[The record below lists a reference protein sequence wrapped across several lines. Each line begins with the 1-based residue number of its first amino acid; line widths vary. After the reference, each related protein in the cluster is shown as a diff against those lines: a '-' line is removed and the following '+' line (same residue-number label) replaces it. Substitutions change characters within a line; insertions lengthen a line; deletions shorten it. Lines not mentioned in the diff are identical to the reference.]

1 MTAPPPHPHSS
12 FPPAPLVYLPGASG
26 NAACLGVVAA
36 ILAPRRPPVLVSYP
50 GLAGPDVAPPLGD
63 VDDLVAHLLRTLPAR
78 FDLVAISLG
87 SAVALRLALEAPRRL
102 RRMVLL
108 APTGG
113 IDTARFGGAE
123 FRSAVRAARPDAP
136 TWLLDDSEDLGSRLG
151 EIETPTL
158 LVTGDSDP
166 ICPVTVADFLAAR
179 LPRAR
184 VEVLA
189 GATHD
194 LESEQPDVVASLIEV
209 HLRGRRD

>member
-1 MTAPPPHPHSS
+1 MTAPPQNPPSS

-26 NAACLGVVAA
+26 TAACLGVVAG
-36 ILAPRRPPVLVSYP
+36 ILAPRRPPLLVNYP
-50 GLAGPDVAPPLGD
+50 GLSGPDIDPPVGD
-63 VDDLVAHLLRTLPAR
+63 VDDLVTHLLRTLPSR

-136 TWLLDDSEDLGSRLG
+136 TWLLDDTDDLSGRLS

-158 LVTGDSDP
+158 LVTGDADP
-166 ICPVTVADFLAAR
+166 ICPVTVADFLGAR
-179 LPRAR
+179 LPHAR

-194 LESEQPDVVASLIEV
+194 LESEQPDVVASVIEV